1 MIKFNIKD
9 RNGEQV
15 SLTLDPREFFI
26 EEKFVNEKQVP
37 ILVPY
42 FQPNELDTCDYPY
55 YITQVN
61 DKDITNQSFDKT
73 YFQILDLQQEDT
85 ELLDTPRA
93 EKKQLR
99 QDLTYEYP
107 KRP

>member
-1 MIKFNIKD
+1 MIQFTIKD

-26 EEKFVNEKQVP
+26 EEKINDKQVP

-42 FQPNELDTCDYPY
+42 FQPDELETYDYPY
-55 YITQVN
+55 TITHVN
-61 DKDITNQSFDKT
+61 NTDVTKQSFDQT

-85 ELLDTPRA
+85 DCLETPRG

-99 QDLTYEYP
+99 QDLTYEYS

>member
-1 MIKFNIKD
+1 MIQFTIQD

-26 EEKFVNEKQVP
+26 EEKILNEKQVP

-42 FQPNELDTCDYPY
+42 FQPDELDGCDYPY
-55 YITQVN
+55 FITHVN
-61 DKDITNQSFDKT
+61 DTDVTEQSFDQT
-73 YFQILDLQQEDT
+73 YFQILDLQQEDNDT
-85 ELLDTPRA
+85 LDTPRG

-99 QDLTYEYP
+99 QDVPYEYP
-107 KRP
+107 KRL

>member
-9 RNGEQV
+9 RNGKQA

-26 EEKFVNEKQVP
+26 EDKFINEKQVP

-42 FQPNELDTCDYPY
+42 FQPNELETYDYPY
-55 YITQVN
+55 TITHVN
-61 DKDITNQSFDKT
+61 DQDITNQDFDQT
-73 YFQILDLQQEDT
+73 YFQILDLQQEDND
-85 ELLDTPRA
+85 LLDTPRA

>member
-1 MIKFNIKD
+1 MIQFTIKD
-9 RNGEQV
+9 RNGEQIP
-15 SLTLDPREFFI
+15 LTLDPREFFI
-26 EEKFVNEKQVP
+26 EEKFINEKQVP

-42 FQPNELDTCDYPY
+42 FQPDELEYCDYPHL
-55 YITQVN
+55 ITHVN
-61 DKDITNQSFDKT
+61 EQDITNQSFEQT

-85 ELLDTPRA
+85 ELLDTPRG
-93 EKKQLR
+93 EKKPLR

>member
-1 MIKFNIKD
+1 MIQFTIQD

-26 EEKFVNEKQVP
+26 EEKFINEKQVP

-55 YITQVN
+55 QITHVN
-61 DKDITNQSFDKT
+61 EQDITNQIYDKT
-73 YFQILDLQQEDT
+73 YFQIIDLQQEDT
-85 ELLDTPRA
+85 ELLDTPRGT
-93 EKKQLR
+93 KKQIR

>member
-1 MIKFNIKD
+1 MINFTIND

-15 SLTLDPREFFI
+15 ALTLDPREFFI

-42 FQPNELDTCDYPY
+42 FQPNELNTCDYPY
-55 YITQVN
+55 QITTVN
-61 DKDITNQSFDKT
+61 DQDITNQDFDKT

-85 ELLDTPRA
+85 DLLDTPRG

>member
-9 RNGEQV
+9 RNGEQA

-42 FQPNELDTCDYPY
+42 FQPDELESCDYPY
-55 YITQVN
+55 QITHVN
-61 DKDITNQSFDKT
+61 DQDITNQDFDQT

-85 ELLDTPRA
+85 NLLDTPRG